1 MYRSRCEW
9 LMRNSRLVHDWNNV
23 VEQLLLEKKPKRK
36 SQKKRAKKQEK
47 ERNVQ
52 KRYID
57 TRFEEEKN
65 HRTRI
70 LGEHQNEIEII
81 RTELDSEREKG
92 SATLK
97 LAYLLRMEI
106 AKQKTTI
113 AEQQAELAKEG

>member
-1 MYRSRCEW
+1 
-9 LMRNSRLVHDWNNV
+9 MRNSRLVHDWNNV

-36 SQKKRAKKQEK
+36 SHKKRAKKQEK
-47 ERNVQ
+47 QANIQ

-70 LGEHQNEIEII
+70 LGEHENEIEII

-113 AEQQAELAKEG
+113 AEQQAELAKERWIH